1 MGWSNRRLGTRGAIE
16 KIIETM
22 HNLYSRSNKS
32 NNINSL
38 IIPMRFFAILI
49 HFLAVI
55 IASANP
61 SVRIEPQE
69 GGLSAKER
77 LKGGLLLLQ
86 HINGAIV

>member
-1 MGWSNRRLGTRGAIE
+1 MGRDVLSDKLKKSRARKKYLNNV
-16 KIIETM
+16 KDM

-38 IIPMRFFAILI
+38 IIPMRFFAILL

-61 SVRIEPQE
+61 SVRIESQQ
-69 GGLSAKER
+69 GGDWAGKR
-77 LKGGLLLLQ
+77 LKGGL
-86 HINGAIV
+86 